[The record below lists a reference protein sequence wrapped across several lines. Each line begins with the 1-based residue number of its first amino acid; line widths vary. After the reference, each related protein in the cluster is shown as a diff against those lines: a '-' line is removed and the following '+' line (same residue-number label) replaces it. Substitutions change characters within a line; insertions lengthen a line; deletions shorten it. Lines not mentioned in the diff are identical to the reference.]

1 MKSER
6 TSRRGTYLNI
16 PRNRGTNIPYF
27 VAWKRFAERYRFPNG
42 GSMLADSSP
51 FFFFYFWTFDI
62 GISRNHARV
71 RSKLEPRRNKSI
83 RERKFRKF
91 RKSIF

>member
-1 MKSER
+1 
-6 TSRRGTYLNI
+6 
-16 PRNRGTNIPYF
+16 
-27 VAWKRFAERYRFPNG
+27 
-42 GSMLADSSP
+42 MLADSSP

-62 GISRNHARV
+62 GISRNHARE

-91 RKSIF
+91 RKSIFQRTMCENICLFCKNCISLAQMKINF